1 MSIKELIAA
10 AYNKDATAFESAF
23 QSVMQDKVSAAVENA
38 FTAEEVEE
46 DLDEEV
52 EELDELSGKTLG
64 SYVVKASKDSAASM
78 KKREDAIDAG
88 DRDTARKMGMRA
100 RKHEHGSRKAIDKLT
115 GSGFAKVHA
124 TEEVEEL
131 DELSKKTL
139 GSYVK
144 KSGGAGK
151 EGLAYAVKSQM
162 TAAHMGDREDYK
174 KSQRQANNRSTGIQ
188 RAADRLTKEEVEE
201 LDELSTSTLKS
212 YRTAAWKD
220 AGKAYTASDSSRK
233 SDSEREAAFKRGDKR
248 MAGYE
253 LATAKTGAKP
263 NKTYQHSGVG
273 SIPNAKVKSTNEEVE
288 ALDELSKKTLGSYKQ
303 SAQADQRIARKQF
316 DASHAHG
323 DYAGMDAAAKSYNK
337 RKAGLAMA
345 NKKMSEETEE

>member
-23 QSVMQDKVSAAVENA
+23 QSVMQDKVSAAVQTA
-38 FTAEEVEE
+38 FTAEETDE

-131 DELSKKTL
+131 DELS
-139 GSYVK
+139 
-144 KSGGAGK
+144 
-151 EGLAYAVKSQM
+151 
-162 TAAHMGDREDYK
+162 
-174 KSQRQANNRSTGIQ
+174 
-188 RAADRLTKEEVEE
+188 
-201 LDELSTSTLKS
+201 TSTLKS

-220 AGKAYTASDSSRK
+220 AGKAYKTSDSSRK

-263 NKTYQHSGVG
+263 NKTYQYSGVG

-288 ALDELSKKTLGSYKQ
+288 E
-303 SAQADQRIARKQF
+303 
-316 DASHAHG
+316 
-323 DYAGMDAAAKSYNK
+323 
-337 RKAGLAMA
+337 
-345 NKKMSEETEE
+345 